1 VIVLRFHPACVWESG
16 TAPCLI
22 AAFQEFHSNKLT
34 AIHRIRLDQ
43 PERWPRTERKMLGT
57 VAGSAIKLDPLNDRL
72 CVGEGLETVMAA
84 RQLGLRPC
92 WALGSAGAIAK
103 FPHIAS
109 VEQLTILGEND
120 GGANRRAAEACRDN
134 WRGKRV
140 TLLLPSG
147 GVKDFNDYIL
157 EKTK

>member
-1 VIVLRFHPACVWESG
+1 
-16 TAPCLI
+16 
-22 AAFQEFHSNKLT
+22 
-34 AIHRIRLDQ
+34 
-43 PERWPRTERKMLGT
+43 
-57 VAGSAIKLDPLNDRL
+57 
-72 CVGEGLETVMAA
+72 
-84 RQLGLRPC
+84 LRPC